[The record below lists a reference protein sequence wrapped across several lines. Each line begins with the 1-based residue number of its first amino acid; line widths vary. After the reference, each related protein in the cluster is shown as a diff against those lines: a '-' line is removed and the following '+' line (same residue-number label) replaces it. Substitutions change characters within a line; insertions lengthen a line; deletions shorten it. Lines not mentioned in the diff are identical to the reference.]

1 MSEKTPYQIMREK
14 QKDVIEKQH
23 QAALQMAT
31 VWKANHERNKRLEDL
46 HIKEENSRQEQRKR
60 AEAHST
66 QRAQEATRQSY
77 AQSALDDDVPFTP
90 IVIDDTSNKCSS
102 DYSTPAPSSHSVSHS
117 SSHSSCDSGS
127 SSGSDSSS
135 CSSGGC
141 D

>member
-1 MSEKTPYQIMREK
+1 MREK

-46 HIKEENSRQEQRKR
+46 RIKEENSRQEQRKR

-77 AQSALDDDVPFTP
+77 AQAALDDDMP
-90 IVIDDTSNKCSS
+90 NKCSS

-117 SSHSSCDSGS
+117 SSHSCYGGGSSGGSDSGS
-127 SSGSDSSS
+127 SGGG
-135 CSSGGC
+135 GGC

>member
-14 QKDVIEKQH
+14 QKDVIEKQR

-46 HIKEENSRQEQRKR
+46 RIKEENFRQEQRKR

-77 AQSALDDDVPFTP
+77 AQAALDDDMP
-90 IVIDDTSNKCSS
+90 NKCSS
-102 DYSTPAPSSHSVSHS
+102 DYSTPSTHSVSHS

>member
-14 QKDVIEKQH
+14 QKDVIEKQR
-23 QAALQMAT
+23 QAALQMAA
-31 VWKANHERNKRLEDL
+31 VWKANHERNKRLENL
-46 HIKEENSRQEQRKR
+46 RVKEQNS
-60 AEAHST
+60 
-66 QRAQEATRQSY
+66 RQSY

-102 DYSTPAPSSHSVSHS
+102 DYSTPSTHSVSHS

-127 SSGSDSSS
+127 SSGSESSS
-135 CSSGGC
+135 CSSSGGC